1 MEGDAMKLLATACAL
16 ILATAICDALI
27 WSKVNAAHGG
37 IISWAFCGLVYGA
50 LTVIERGEKS

>member
-1 MEGDAMKLLATACAL
+1 MKLLATACAL